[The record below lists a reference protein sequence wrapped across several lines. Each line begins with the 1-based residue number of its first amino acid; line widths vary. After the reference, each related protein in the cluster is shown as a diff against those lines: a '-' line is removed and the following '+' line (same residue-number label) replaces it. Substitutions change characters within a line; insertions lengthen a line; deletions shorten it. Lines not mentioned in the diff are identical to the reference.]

1 MRDRPYSKSSLTL
14 DSFLAATGNAY
25 RRYVLAILT
34 VVYTMGLVDRG
45 LISLL
50 LQPIKEDLRLS
61 DTQLGFL
68 TGIAFALFY
77 ATLGLPIARWADRS
91 DRVTITSLAIGLWGA
106 TVMACLFVSS
116 FVQLL
121 LARIAAAVGEA
132 GCMPP
137 TYSLVGDYFRGPV
150 ARARAM
156 TVYMLA
162 NPFCNLAS
170 FILGG
175 YLNARYG
182 WRMTF
187 FIMGVPGLLLA
198 AVVRLTIREPRLHAV
213 IGVQRSDDRL
223 PRMTEVLVYLS
234 GQPSIR
240 NLMIAIVLLF
250 TMGLGLAPWYA
261 AFLMRSHGMDT
272 AAVGVWLGLIF
283 GIGGIIGTLGGG
295 YVATRWFG
303 EDAQSQTRL
312 SGLMI
317 GSLVVFF
324 VPFLLLQGKYQAL
337 SALAGIPIVLF
348 VFVGPTYAILQRLVP
363 DEMRATTVSISM
375 LLANLIGMGIGPQI
389 VGILSD
395 LLHPTLGV
403 DSLRYA
409 MLIMSFIAPASAYY
423 FWRAAGTVNRD
434 LLSVAAR
441 RIDCLGAA
449 IRPAEGD

>member
-1 MRDRPYSKSSLTL
+1 L
-14 DSFLAATGNAY
+14 DTSIAATGSAY
-25 RRYVLAILT
+25 RSYVLAVLT
-34 VVYTMGLVDRG
+34 VVYTLGLMDRG

-61 DTQLGFL
+61 DTELGFL

-91 DRVTITSLAIGLWGA
+91 DRVTITSLAIGVWGV
-106 TVMACLFVSS
+106 TVMACLFVST

-121 LARIAAAVGEA
+121 FARIAAAVGEA

-137 TYSLVGDYFRGPV
+137 TYSLVGDYFRTPV

-156 TVYMLA
+156 AVYMLA

-170 FILGG
+170 FIVGG

-187 FIMGVPGLLLA
+187 FIAGIPGLLLA
-198 AVVRLTIREPRLHAV
+198 AVVRLTIREPRLRAAASV
-213 IGVQRSDDRL
+213 RRSDDRS
-223 PRMTEVLVYLS
+223 PRMTEVLAHLWS
-234 GQPSIR
+234 QPSVR

-250 TMGLGLAPWYA
+250 TMGLGLQPWYA

-272 AAVGVWLGLIF
+272 AAVGLWLGLIF
-283 GIGGIIGTLGGG
+283 GIGGIIGTLGGA

-312 SGLMI
+312 SALMI
-317 GSLVVFF
+317 GSLVIFF
-324 VPFLLLQGKYQAL
+324 VPFLLLPGKYQAL
-337 SALAGIPIVLF
+337 SAFVGMPIALF
-348 VFVGPTYAILQRLVP
+348 VFIGPTYALLQRLVP
-363 DEMRATTVSISM
+363 DEMRATTLSVSM
-375 LLANLIGMGIGPQI
+375 LLANLIGMGIGPQV

-395 LLHPTLGV
+395 LLHPSFGAE
-403 DSLRYA
+403 SLRYA
-409 MLIMSFIAPASAYY
+409 MLIMSFIAPASGFY
-423 FWRAAGTVNRD
+423 FWCAARTVNRD
-434 LLSVAAR
+434 LLSVAAS
-441 RIDCLGAA
+441 RIEK
-449 IRPAEGD
+449 PA